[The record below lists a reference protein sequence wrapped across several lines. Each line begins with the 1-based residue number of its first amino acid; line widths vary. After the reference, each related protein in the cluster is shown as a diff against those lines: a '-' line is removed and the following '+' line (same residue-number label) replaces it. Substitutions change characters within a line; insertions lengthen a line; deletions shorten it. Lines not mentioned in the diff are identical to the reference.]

1 MIMFY
6 YLDIPTLLYGNTRT
20 LRLRW
25 PVTLWSAVHWLQA
38 KGSDSAWN
46 TIRMI
51 YLGFSALLM
60 IGSLTLLLVATLL
73 FIDLLTALDWRLLA
87 VVEVESATLLPGNDL
102 TVVPGH
108 CLVGGLGALVTL
120 LTLLPLDVSVFL
132 DVHLPALLVGDVLA
146 LLSGYFGALL
156 VVDRLTF
163 LLRNLTKGDAVSS
176 LYVCL
181 SVHIYLYTIL
191 DVLASLLRN
200 ILTAL
205 RVGGVAFLKF
215 KIESN

>member
-1 MIMFY
+1 
-6 YLDIPTLLYGNTRT
+6 
-20 LRLRW
+20 
-25 PVTLWSAVHWLQA
+25 
-38 KGSDSAWN
+38 
-46 TIRMI
+46 MI